1 MGDYARGLVSYTIAI
16 RVSGRLQSRCI
27 RTALCLFVRARRLE
41 HAQREAEMEEKIQ
54 RGSLRSQK
62 SRTRANFDHLSRV
75 VPPLCCQFACNLL
88 SPPLLSPLLATLF
101 LVLSL

>member
-41 HAQREAEMEEKIQ
+41 HAQREGETEEKIQ

-62 SRTRANFDHLSRV
+62 SRTRANFDQQSRV
-75 VPPLCCQFACNLL
+75 VPP
-88 SPPLLSPLLATLF
+88 PLLSIRL
-101 LVLSL
+101 